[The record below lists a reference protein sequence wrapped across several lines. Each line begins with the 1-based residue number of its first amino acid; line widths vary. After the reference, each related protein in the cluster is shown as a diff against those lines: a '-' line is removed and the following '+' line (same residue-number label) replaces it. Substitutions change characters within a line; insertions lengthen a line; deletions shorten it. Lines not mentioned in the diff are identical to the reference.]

1 MWYEELD
8 VSGSPEVAEA
18 CTAQVAHKTDVR
30 DEYAGQNDKNEWCGP
45 SWNLVGSDTETD

>member
-30 DEYAGQNDKNEWCGP
+30 DEDAGQDDENEGRGP
-45 SWNLVGSDTETD
+45 GRNLVGSDTGYG